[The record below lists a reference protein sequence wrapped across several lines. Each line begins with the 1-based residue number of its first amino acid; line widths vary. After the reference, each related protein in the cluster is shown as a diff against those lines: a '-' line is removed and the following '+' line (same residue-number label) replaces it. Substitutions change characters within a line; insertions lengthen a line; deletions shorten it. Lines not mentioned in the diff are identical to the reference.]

1 MRSYFRFLCNNK
13 LYTAI
18 ELVGLSISLAFVI
31 ITGSYIIDSVSYD
44 NDIKDKDNIYI
55 CHTIGKASSY
65 SVLSTSFDKHPQI
78 IDYCQFTEHTDFKIW
93 IGGDSLQTSVIG
105 AGKNFFKFLPYKL
118 TAGNED
124 NILQHPHYAAV
135 SESFAKRMYPGE
147 NPIGKIINHESG
159 TFIIQGV
166 FKDIHK
172 SVIVNSDIIANMDF
186 LKPQPGNYFD
196 YANLVKI
203 KEDANLQQLADDIY
217 NGCDD
222 FIFKLKLIDKLNFT
236 RFCDLDKNIGTS
248 RPFHNLKDHKL
259 QSTFIVFCTV
269 LLVFSVLNYIFLTI
283 AFSRF
288 RLKEMATRMLLG
300 TTREGIARRI
310 ISESAIFTTVSFL
323 TGIVLAI
330 ALEDSASMALRT
342 RIDILG
348 NNLEILWGAAII
360 AITSLLSGIIPAL
373 SSSFIN
379 PVEIIKGAG
388 RKRDKTFLG
397 KVFILVQSSICIII
411 ISAAVATY
419 LQTRR
424 MIESPLGYRTENL
437 LILSG
442 CEGKDIQ
449 NILGNLPCVKSIS
462 AISTSPVQGYSGRT
476 EMRFGEE
483 TVRVDFFNCD
493 TSAFRVFGFKT
504 VENFNNA
511 STVFITES
519 LYNKATDLYKAQNIS
534 PERIQTLCCGIVEDF
549 RFGNITSSYEGNNAI
564 YIMPGKY
571 AYRFVI
577 ETSHLDAATIET
589 IHGRLNDASITEFK
603 LETFR
608 EQIEESYRNERN
620 TILIISIFGAVCILL
635 TIMAI
640 IAISSYYMQL
650 KMHDTAI
657 MKVFGSSWREI
668 LWGTIGGFV
677 LPTIIAVPIAI
688 PLAYIHIGNWLEN
701 YTVKIQNHPA
711 IYILSAIFVLFVVF
725 ASVLSQAIRLMKTN
739 PAEYLKKE

>member
-360 AITSLLSGIIPAL
+360 AT
-373 SSSFIN
+373 
-379 PVEIIKGAG
+379 
-388 RKRDKTFLG
+388 
-397 KVFILVQSSICIII
+397 
-411 ISAAVATY
+411 
-419 LQTRR
+419 
-424 MIESPLGYRTENL
+424 
-437 LILSG
+437 
-442 CEGKDIQ
+442 
-449 NILGNLPCVKSIS
+449 
-462 AISTSPVQGYSGRT
+462 
-476 EMRFGEE
+476 
-483 TVRVDFFNCD
+483 
-493 TSAFRVFGFKT
+493 
-504 VENFNNA
+504 
-511 STVFITES
+511 
-519 LYNKATDLYKAQNIS
+519 
-534 PERIQTLCCGIVEDF
+534 
-549 RFGNITSSYEGNNAI
+549 
-564 YIMPGKY
+564 
-571 AYRFVI
+571 
-577 ETSHLDAATIET
+577 
-589 IHGRLNDASITEFK
+589 
-603 LETFR
+603 
-608 EQIEESYRNERN
+608 
-620 TILIISIFGAVCILL
+620 
-635 TIMAI
+635 
-640 IAISSYYMQL
+640 SSYYMQL

-657 MKVFGSSWREI
+657 MKVFGSSQREI
-668 LWGTIGGFV
+668 LWGTIWGFV